1 MEKREKF
8 EVNVIV
14 QMPECCKESMCDK
27 CIENYEEQLMAEAI
41 DAVIGDAIE
50 GFLFIVKNVMG
61 EETASTVVGKLECL
75 EAIDN
80 GKPALDMLY
89 GMFSAAGMKPLAD
102 KLHDLILI
110 GYECTEIYS
119 LFMSDFF
126 DDARIDWYLV
136 ENWFKEDFTEVP
148 DEEMQNDCYM

>member
-1 MEKREKF
+1 MENKEKI

-14 QMPECCKESMCDK
+14 QMPECCKESMCNK
-27 CIENYEEQLMAEAI
+27 CIEDYEDQLMTEAI
-41 DAVIGDAIE
+41 DSVIGDAIE
-50 GFLFIVKNVMG
+50 GFLFIAKNVMG

-75 EAIDN
+75 EAIDD

-89 GMFSAAGMKPLAD
+89 GMFSAVGMKPLAD
-102 KLHDLILI
+102 KIHNLILI

-136 ENWFKEDFTEVP
+136 ESWFSEEAEEEP
-148 DEEMQNDCYM
+148 NEEMQNDCYM